1 MICRFSLLWM
11 LVLSALADFPVSG
24 ASEPP
29 AMRREF
35 RGVWI
40 ASVGNIDWP
49 SKPGLPVAQQQAELR
64 GLLDDARKLNLN
76 VVILQVRPGCD
87 ALYASRFEPWSEYL
101 SGRMGQAPS
110 PKWDPLQFACDEAHA
125 RGLELHAWVNPFRA
139 RYHEARSPISA
150 DHVSRTHPGW
160 VVNYGSYL
168 WLDPG
173 LPEARAWSLRVIT
186 DIVRRYD
193 VDGLHIDDYFYPYPE
208 KDGAVLMPFP
218 DDASYARYRREGGRL
233 ERDDWR
239 RGNVDGFIET
249 LDAAVHAEKPWVKF
263 GISPFGIWR
272 PGSPA
277 GIKGLDAYGLLYA
290 DARRWLREGWCD
302 YVSPQLYWALG
313 KREQSFPGLLR
324 WWAEQNSKGRILAPG
339 VASASVGKD
348 RPALDIVNQLGLTRT
363 DGGAHGIVFWNAT
376 SLRKDLG
383 GVASGLAREMF
394 AQPALVPATPWLGNT
409 PPPMPGL
416 RALLKAKNSL
426 LSLTW
431 KERVKGSARSFVLQV
446 RTGGQWQ
453 QEIVAGGTGYREF
466 DGRRGGRVP
475 DEVRVVPIG
484 RTGLAGES
492 ARWLKPGPK

>member
-1 MICRFSLLWM
+1 
-11 LVLSALADFPVSG
+11 
-24 ASEPP
+24 
-29 AMRREF
+29 
-35 RGVWI
+35 VWI
-40 ASVGNIDWP
+40 ATVGNIDWP

-139 RYHEARSPISA
+139 RYQEARSPISA

-173 LPEARAWSLRVIT
+173 LPEARDWSLRVIT

-208 KDGAVLMPFP
+208 KDGAVLIPFP
-218 DDASYARYRREGGRL
+218 DDASYARYRRDGGRL

-239 RGNVDGFIET
+239 RGNVDGFVER

-272 PGSPA
+272 PGSP
-277 GIKGLDAYGLLYA
+277 G
-290 DARRWLREGWCD
+290 RW
-302 YVSPQLYWALG
+302 
-313 KREQSFPGLLR
+313 
-324 WWAEQNSKGRILAPG
+324 
-339 VASASVGKD
+339 
-348 RPALDIVNQLGLTRT
+348 
-363 DGGAHGIVFWNAT
+363 
-376 SLRKDLG
+376 
-383 GVASGLAREMF
+383 
-394 AQPALVPATPWLGNT
+394 
-409 PPPMPGL
+409 
-416 RALLKAKNSL
+416 
-426 LSLTW
+426 
-431 KERVKGSARSFVLQV
+431 
-446 RTGGQWQ
+446 
-453 QEIVAGGTGYREF
+453 
-466 DGRRGGRVP
+466 RRGPKGAVP
-475 DEVRVVPIG
+475 TRSRR
-484 RTGLAGES
+484 RTT
-492 ARWLKPGPK
+492 